1 MNTQTVHSKH
11 LSKKR
16 GKFILHYRPG
26 TGYIKV
32 IKRDPPTQSPTTNC
46 VSLMRG
52 DG

>member
-11 LSKKR
+11 LSKKG

-32 IKRDPPTQSPTTNC
+32 IKRDPQHNPRPLTASP
-46 VSLMRG
+46 
-52 DG
+52 